1 MTNFRNYT
9 ASELLELLNTADECN
24 WLEAKGKEDVRVQGQ
39 SNKENFRTLL
49 ESVCSF
55 SNEPDLGG
63 GIILYGIGE
72 NEDIDND
79 ERYVVEGVD
88 NLDKAQLDI
97 ATQCKECFNIPVYP
111 EIKVENIAGRKM
123 LRIVVH
129 ELPETKKP
137 LYFKKNG
144 LPAGAYRR
152 IGSADL
158 KCTEEDLYVF
168 YQNTARSYDQ
178 TPVDGAYLED
188 IDQVAIERYRTL
200 RAKVNPTAEELNY
213 SDQELL
219 EALGCVVHDNPRKL
233 NLAGVLMFGS
243 YKLQRRVIPTMRVD
257 YIRVPGNEWVSSPDE
272 SFHSIDMLGPLML
285 LVFRLVDAVNAD
297 LPKGFALKE
306 GELQAESRGLPPMVL
321 REAIVNSLMHRS
333 YRVDRPTQIIRYDN
347 RIEIINAGYS
357 LKDEETF
364 NRPGSALRNKII
376 APIFHDTNLAETK
389 GSGIK
394 RMRDLMQQAQMVLPT
409 MESNRSDNSF
419 TLRLL
424 LHHLLDARDIE
435 WLNHFSVYELNE
447 HQKTALVFLRE
458 TGAVDNLTYRQMNN
472 SEILKASRELRAMR
486 DMGLL
491 ESKGKGS
498 ATYYIPGQLFIE
510 TARNAV
516 ESLDESTEA
525 LNTHGGAEASHDDR
539 LIYQGEANE
548 TSHGDGLNTH
558 GDGPNTHGVII
569 SNNEMPGTLLC
580 LSEEIKN
587 QIETLGRRSNNKEN
601 IRRLI
606 LELCRIT
613 PMTKKHLAVLL
624 KRREDYLKQKFL
636 VPMLADK
643 SLRYLHPEMIKH
655 PKQAYMANQTDKND
669 NGTKQ

>member
-1 MTNFRNYT
+1 
-9 ASELLELLNTADECN
+9 
-24 WLEAKGKEDVRVQGQ
+24 
-39 SNKENFRTLL
+39 
-49 ESVCSF
+49 
-55 SNEPDLGG
+55 
-63 GIILYGIGE
+63 
-72 NEDIDND
+72 
-79 ERYVVEGVD
+79 
-88 NLDKAQLDI
+88 
-97 ATQCKECFNIPVYP
+97 
-111 EIKVENIAGRKM
+111 M

-257 YIRVPGNEWVSSPDE
+257 YIRVPGNEWVTSPDE

-376 APIFHDTNLAETK
+376 APIYHDTSLAETK
-389 GSGIK
+389 GSCIK
-394 RMRDLMQQAQMVLPT
+394 RMRDLMLQA
-409 MESNRSDNSF
+409 R
-419 TLRLL
+419 
-424 LHHLLDARDIE
+424 
-435 WLNHFSVYELNE
+435 
-447 HQKTALVFLRE
+447 
-458 TGAVDNLTYRQMNN
+458 
-472 SEILKASRELRAMR
+472 
-486 DMGLL
+486 
-491 ESKGKGS
+491 
-498 ATYYIPGQLFIE
+498 
-510 TARNAV
+510 
-516 ESLDESTEA
+516 
-525 LNTHGGAEASHDDR
+525 
-539 LIYQGEANE
+539 
-548 TSHGDGLNTH
+548 
-558 GDGPNTHGVII
+558 
-569 SNNEMPGTLLC
+569 
-580 LSEEIKN
+580 
-587 QIETLGRRSNNKEN
+587 
-601 IRRLI
+601 
-606 LELCRIT
+606 
-613 PMTKKHLAVLL
+613 
-624 KRREDYLKQKFL
+624 
-636 VPMLADK
+636 
-643 SLRYLHPEMIKH
+643 
-655 PKQAYMANQTDKND
+655 
-669 NGTKQ
+669 